1 MMNKFLAKFKIKKQS
16 KSLKVS
22 NMVNPHHHWIVL
34 LVTFL
39 FVTSLLIVFS
49 LYLLYQIKNEQI
61 FKAKPVT
68 NQEVSPIREKLL
80 NSVTDYFDQK
90 AEKEKGIKGNTNS
103 YEDPSL

>member
-1 MMNKFLAKFKIKKQS
+1 MMNKFLAKFKIKKQP

-22 NMVNPHHHWIVL
+22 NMVNPHHHWML
-34 LVTFL
+34 LLGTFL

-61 FKAKPVT
+61 FKVKPVT
-68 NQEVSPIREKLL
+68 TQEVSAIKEKLL
-80 NSVTDYFDQK
+80 NAVTEFFDLK
-90 AEKEKGIKGNTNS
+90 AAKEKGIRSNTAT